1 MPKQPK
7 PAPNP
12 IERVSPNDRRLPPAL
27 QLTEVVDAEVLPDGR
42 VVPLLLPPAVRA
54 LFFPDLADAPSP
66 IGVED
71 APLSAV
77 APQEAAPQPVAEE
90 TPAEPLDA
98 PHEAP
103 EPTDVPPAPAVEEV

>member
-12 IERVSPNDRRLPPAL
+12 IERVNPNDRRLPPAL
-27 QLTEVVDAEVLPDGR
+27 MLSEPCDAVVLPDGR

-54 LFFPDLADAPSP
+54 LFFADLADAPSP

-71 APLSAV
+71 AHESAP
-77 APQEAAPQPVAEE
+77 APQEATLEPVAEAA
-90 TPAEPLDA
+90 PAEPPDA
-98 PHEAP
+98 PQDAP
-103 EPTDVPPAPAVEEV
+103 ETTDVPPAPAVEEV

>member
-27 QLTEVVDAEVLPDGR
+27 MLSEPCDAEVLPDGR

-54 LFFPDLADAPSP
+54 MLFPDLADAPSP

-71 APLSAV
+71 VPESAP
-77 APQEAAPQPVAEE
+77 APQEIAYGPVAEE
-90 TPAEPLDA
+90 TEPADA
-98 PHEAP
+98 PQDAP
-103 EPTDVPPAPAVEEV
+103 ETTDVPPAPAVEEL